1 MGENGQVFYKLGEG
15 HDNKFYIDGKGM
27 LDVHSFLT
35 TVRNFL
41 FHLSFTPLS
50 LHIFFTVS
58 DGTVW
63 TLAKLDFEQKNF
75 YNISIIAYDRGNPS
89 LSSRAKLW
97 VTVAD
102 TNDAIPDFSKAVY
115 TIEVAENAKAGDTIF
130 TLSAGEGPFKYSLLS

>member
-1 MGENGQVFYKLGEG
+1 MTTSSISTEKVRWTSFNLPSLTVLTRLKW
-15 HDNKFYIDGKGM
+15 K
-27 LDVHSFLT
+27 SFLD
-35 TVRNFL
+35 L
-41 FHLSFTPLS
+41 I
-50 LHIFFTVS
+50 IFDLIDVS

-63 TLAKLDFEQKNF
+63 TLAKLDFEEKNF

-130 TLSAGEGPFKYSLLS
+130 TLSAGEGPFKYSLLSQ